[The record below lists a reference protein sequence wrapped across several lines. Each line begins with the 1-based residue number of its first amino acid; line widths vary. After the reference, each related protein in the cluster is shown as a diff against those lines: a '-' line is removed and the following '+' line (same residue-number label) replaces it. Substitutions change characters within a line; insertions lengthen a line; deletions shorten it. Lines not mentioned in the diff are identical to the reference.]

1 MCTKEAI
8 EHLNSN
14 PRAISLSTLTYSFTL
29 QVIGTTE
36 WSAKVKLCTS
46 QFEVATYSLPSHSGQ
61 PTLIRLLLMP
71 GRWGIC
77 QFCLDAVGIQLKV
90 SSLSSGINVF
100 YLQVNMEV
108 FTSAFKQLR
117 INEVYKIL
125 V

>member
-1 MCTKEAI
+1 
-8 EHLNSN
+8 
-14 PRAISLSTLTYSFTL
+14 
-29 QVIGTTE
+29 
-36 WSAKVKLCTS
+36 
-46 QFEVATYSLPSHSGQ
+46 
-61 PTLIRLLLMP
+61 MP

-108 FTSAFKQLR
+108 FTSAFKQFR
-117 INEVYKIL
+117 INAVYNIL